1 MMRISACV
9 TVASR
14 IAGLGAIGVAL
25 VTVAGIAQTARPGQ
39 HNVSAVRHWS
49 APGSTRVAIE
59 VSGEFEYR
67 SDRLHNPERVYYDIL
82 NARPRFDGK
91 RLYTEDLD
99 DPFVKRIRVAETT
112 PGVTRIVFD
121 LTGET
126 DISASIL
133 SSPDRLIVEMRH
145 VAATSNPTLP
155 TSTSSTPPNT
165 PVQLLPSTAPEPSV
179 VPVGKPAPLES
190 AKAEFPRSEPVKFD
204 PAPSRPTSPPSAVS
218 TLPTPPATTATAS
231 PSAINGP
238 ATISPAAIP
247 KAARRTSTGE
257 TSLVRA
263 LGLKLQRVVIDP
275 GHGGHD
281 EGTQGPKGLLEKD
294 LVLDI
299 SLRLGKMIE
308 EKLGAEVIYTRSD
321 DTFIPLEGRTALAND
336 KKADLFLSIHANS
349 SPVPRITGV
358 ETYYLNFTDAKD
370 SMEVAARENAG
381 SEQSISDLRDLVQK
395 ISLHDKA
402 SESRDF
408 AERVQSALFA
418 FSSKT
423 FTTEKNRGVKK
434 APFVVLIGA
443 NMPSVLAEIGFV
455 SNAREEALLKKPDYR
470 QRLAE
475 ALYRGVSKYAES
487 LSHFQ
492 VAAN

>member
-1 MMRISACV
+1 MMRISGCV

-25 VTVAGIAQTARPGQ
+25 VTVAGIAQTAP
-39 HNVSAVRHWS
+39 HSVSAVRHWN
-49 APGSTRVAIE
+49 APGSTRIAIE

-91 RLYTEDLD
+91 RLYAEDLD

-121 LTGET
+121 LTGEA

-133 SSPDRLIVEMRH
+133 SSPDRLIVELRH
-145 VAATSNPTLP
+145 ITATSNPAP
-155 TSTSSTPPNT
+155 SPSSSSAVPSTPGQIPAAI
-165 PVQLLPSTAPEPSV
+165 APAPGT
-179 VPVGKPAPLES
+179 VPVVKPIPLES
-190 AKAEFPRSEPVKFD
+190 ARTEFPKSEPVKFD
-204 PAPSRPTSPPSAVS
+204 PAPARPTPAPLAASPVLA
-218 TLPTPPATTATAS
+218 PPATTSTTNPAATNA
-231 PSAINGP
+231 P
-238 ATISPAAIP
+238 ATIPTATIP
-247 KAARRTSTGE
+247 KPARRTSTGE

-263 LGLKLQRVVIDP
+263 LGLKLQRIVIDP

-294 LVLDI
+294 LVLDV
-299 SLRLGKMIE
+299 SVRLGKMIE
-308 EKLGAEVIYTRSD
+308 EKMGAEVIYTRSD

-336 KKADLFLSIHANS
+336 RKADLFLSIHANS
-349 SPVPRITGV
+349 SPVSRITGV
-358 ETYYLNFTDAKD
+358 ETYYLNFTDSKD
-370 SMEVAARENAG
+370 AMEVAARENAG
-381 SEQSISDLRDLVQK
+381 SAQSISDLRDLVQK

-455 SNAREEALLKKPDYR
+455 SNTREEALLKKPDYR